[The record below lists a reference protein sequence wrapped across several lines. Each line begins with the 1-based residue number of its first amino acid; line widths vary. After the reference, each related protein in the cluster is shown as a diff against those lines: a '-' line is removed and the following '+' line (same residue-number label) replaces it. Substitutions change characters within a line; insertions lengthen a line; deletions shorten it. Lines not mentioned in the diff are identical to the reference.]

1 MLPRAST
8 IPAAQGRSP
17 PPVFGLR
24 RVDYVLT
31 PHVLC
36 SGGGG
41 GGGLAQSA
49 VREGPPTG
57 YMDPVQYMDSQ
68 AHSRFVRDTKTAE
81 DMYTHNYKVNVPCS
95 WGIKCQLHVRPT
107 LRERTGGAWL
117 GEGPVTPLAKV
128 RTERLTGPW
137 EQKFAK
143 NLPQPAGNGWGDVDR
158 AIGAPYLGEK
168 VANAKRVKK
177 VSAPTKAYYADPHDE
192 MVLGQRT
199 KAHALASLHY
209 DTPGAAGPSQQPQA
223 DAKEDKEEAKLEKQ
237 AAAIKANMAKM
248 VSDYGSAAI
257 ETDNGYHP

>member
-1 MLPRAST
+1 
-8 IPAAQGRSP
+8 
-17 PPVFGLR
+17 
-24 RVDYVLT
+24 
-31 PHVLC
+31 
-36 SGGGG
+36 
-41 GGGLAQSA
+41 
-49 VREGPPTG
+49 
-57 YMDPVQYMDSQ
+57 
-68 AHSRFVRDTKTAE
+68 
-81 DMYTHNYKVNVPCS
+81 
-95 WGIKCQLHVRPT
+95 
-107 LRERTGGAWL
+107 
-117 GEGPVTPLAKV
+117 VTPLAKV

-168 VANAKRVKK
+168 VANAKRVKE

-199 KAHALASLHY
+199 KAHALTSLHY
-209 DTPGAAGPSQQPQA
+209 ETPGAAGPSQQPQA

-237 AAAIKANMAKM
+237 AAAIKAKMAKM